1 MYDPVS
7 RRTVFSLSAA
17 FKIKQMTHEGKVA
30 ITEYIFHVL
39 NTKQFDSK
47 NLLVNGWKH
56 SLTTIKTF
64 QVSEII

>member
-7 RRTVFSLSAA
+7 RKDCILSISAA
-17 FKIKQMTHEGKVA
+17 FKIKQTRLIRGKVA

-47 NLLVNGWKH
+47 NLLVNGGN
-56 SLTTIKTF
+56 I
-64 QVSEII
+64 V